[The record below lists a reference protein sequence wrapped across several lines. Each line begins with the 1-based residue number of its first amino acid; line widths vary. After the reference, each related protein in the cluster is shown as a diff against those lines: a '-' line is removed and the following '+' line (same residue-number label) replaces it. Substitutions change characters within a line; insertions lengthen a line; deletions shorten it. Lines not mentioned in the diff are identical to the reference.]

1 MHPDSV
7 LSLLL
12 ALALGLLVGLQR
24 EWSKNEIAGIR
35 TFPLITVFG
44 AFTGVL
50 TDRTGGWMVA
60 AGLLVVGA
68 MLVIGNLAGLRAGT
82 ADPGLTTEAA
92 VLVMF
97 AVGVGVSLGLI
108 GPAIVVTGAVAVLLQ
123 WKRELHGFVE
133 RIEEAELRAVS
144 RLVLIGLVILPALPN
159 RDFGPYGILNPF
171 EVWLMVVLIVGISLA
186 AYVAYRLFGS
196 RAGVLVTGLLGGL
209 ISSTATTLTCS
220 QRARE
225 DQGQTAL
232 GGAVIVL
239 ASASVFGRVLFE
251 IAAVAP
257 AVFPQVAPPL
267 FVMTVVIAG
276 LAWAALGR
284 SRREPLPV
292 LDRKPPSSLGSAIAF
307 GLLYAV
313 VLLAV
318 AAARQHFGQGA
329 LYAVAAV
336 SGLTD
341 LDAITL
347 STSRLIHSGM
357 LTADAGW
364 RMILVGALANLV
376 FKSGMILAIGGAK
389 LFRWVIPYVSAAL
402 TAGALL
408 LVFWRSGNL

>member
-1 MHPDSV
+1 MYPDTV

-35 TFPLITVFG
+35 TFPLIAVFG
-44 AFTGVL
+44 ALTGVL
-50 TDRTGGWMVA
+50 TDRTGGWIVA

-68 MLVIGNLAGLRAGT
+68 MLVIANLAGLRAGT

-92 VLVMF
+92 VLVTF
-97 AVGVGVSLGLI
+97 AVGVSVSLGLV
-108 GPAIVVTGAVAVLLQ
+108 GPAIVVTGGVAVLLQ
-123 WKRELHGFVE
+123 WKRELHGFV
-133 RIEEAELRAVS
+133 RLIEEAELRAVS

-159 RDFGPYGILNPF
+159 RDFGPYGVLNPF

-186 AYVAYRLFGS
+186 AYAAYRLFGS
-196 RAGVLVTGLLGGL
+196 KAGVLITGLLGGL
-209 ISSTATTLTCS
+209 ISSTATTLTYS
-220 QRARE
+220 QTARK
-225 DQGQTAL
+225 DSAQTAL

-257 AVFPQVAPPL
+257 AVLPQVAPPL
-267 FVMTVVIAG
+267 LVMTAVIAG

-284 SRREPLPV
+284 SRREPLPT

-347 STSRLIHSGM
+347 STSRLIHSGT

-376 FKSGMILAIGGAK
+376 FKTGLVFAIGGAK
-389 LFRWVIPYVSAAL
+389 LFRWVIPYVSTAL
-402 TAGALL
+402 VGGALL
-408 LVFWRSGNL
+408 LVFWSRANF